1 MRSLQYF
8 QMILLG
14 SLAGG
19 TAASRAIADD
29 AQDLSKKLANPVSSL
44 ISVPF
49 QYNYDHNI
57 GPADDG
63 HKHYLNI
70 QPVVPVK
77 LNAEWNVVVRT
88 IMPVISQ
95 DEIAPG
101 SGNQF
106 GLGDITQ
113 SFFFTPRNAP
123 GGFVWALGPAFLYPA
138 GTEELLSTEKWAAGP
153 TALLLQQTGPWS
165 IGVLSNHLWSFAGDD
180 DRADVS
186 STFIQP
192 FISYTTK
199 DAWTITLNSESTYD
213 WTAEAWSV
221 PVNFLATKLI
231 TIGHQPISLGG
242 GVRYWAESPDS
253 GAEGWGA
260 RAVLTF
266 LFPTGG

>member
-1 MRSLQYF
+1 MRFFLYPTVICF
-8 QMILLG
+8 G
-14 SLAGG
+14 
-19 TAASRAIADD
+19 AAAVVGVADAVAAQD

-77 LNAEWNVVVRT
+77 LNAQWNVVVRT
-88 IMPVISQ
+88 IMPVILQ
-95 DEIAPG
+95 DEIVPG

-113 SFFFTPRNAP
+113 SFVFTARNAP
-123 GGFVWALGPAFLYPA
+123 GGFVWAFGPAFLYPA
-138 GTEELLSTEKWAAGP
+138 GTDELLSTEKWAAGP
-153 TALLLQQTGPWS
+153 TGLLLQQTGPWS

-221 PVNFLATKLI
+221 PINFLATSSSRSGI
-231 TIGHQPISLGG
+231 SPSASAVAFAIGQKALTAVP
-242 GVRYWAESPDS
+242 RA
-253 GAEGWGA
+253 GAHA
-260 RAVLTF
+260 
-266 LFPTGG
+266 LF

>member
-1 MRSLQYF
+1 MRSFRFLR
-8 QMILLG
+8 IIVLG
-14 SLAGG
+14 FTAAAPAAGG
-19 TAASRAIADD
+19 ASAQD
-29 AQDLSKKLANPVSSL
+29 AQDLSKKLSNPVSSL

-57 GPADDG
+57 GPTDDG

-77 LNAEWNVVVRT
+77 LNEDWNVVVRT
-88 IMPVISQ
+88 IMPVVQQ
-95 DEIAPG
+95 DEIFPG
-101 SGNQF
+101 AGSQF

-113 SFFFTPRNAP
+113 SFFFTPRNTP

-138 GTEELLSTEKWAAGP
+138 GTDELLSTEKWAAGP
-153 TALLLQQTGPWS
+153 TALVLQQTGPWT
-165 IGVLSNHLWSFAGDD
+165 IGVLTNHLWSFAGEE
-180 DRADVS
+180 DRVDVD

-192 FISYTTK
+192 FVAYTTK

-221 PVNFLATKLI
+221 PINFTATKLI
-231 TIGHQPISLGG
+231 KIGQQPISLGG

-253 GAEGWGA
+253 GPEGWGA
-260 RAVLTF
+260 RAILTF
-266 LFPTGG
+266 LFPTGA